1 MKNVKTILTM
11 GLLTTLF
18 GCGQNNSKS
27 NSTNNATKLP
37 ITKPV
42 ENIAATKEQIER
54 RAKSEEYCTAKNI
67 PIYKNPNSLFV
78 ETDEKVS
85 IRTQNEVVDRALAL
99 CFIGLKSE
107 GLEQKHLDQMDKDF
121 GITEKLSPSERA
133 YATAKQPTEQQKID
147 ANWRYESL
155 HVLLWALGYIDTL
168 TYPDK
173 MCNVADDVKIIYELK
188 EKGFRQKAK
197 LRSKKEILDQAD
209 LILRLDWACVS
220 TRVKGE
226 QAPGGLDKS
235 VVLERHHTFNWLINH
250 MNQSWDDVTT
260 DT

>member
-1 MKNVKTILTM
+1 MCI
-11 GLLTTLF
+11 LTTLF
-18 GCGQNNSKS
+18 GCEQNNSKKTKTDN
-27 NSTNNATKLP
+27 NSTSP
-37 ITKPV
+37 IMKPV
-42 ENIAATKEQIER
+42 ENITATEEQIER
-54 RAKSEEYCTAKNI
+54 RAKSEEYCKSNNI
-67 PIYKNPNSLFV
+67 PVYANPNSLFV
-78 ETDEKVS
+78 ETDERVS
-85 IRTQNEVVDRALAL
+85 IRVQDEVVDRALAL
-99 CFIGLKSE
+99 CYIGLKSE

-121 GITEKLSPSERA
+121 DITAKLSPNEKA
-133 YATAKQPTEQQKID
+133 YATTNQPTEQQRIN

-168 TYPDK
+168 SYPDK

-197 LRSKKEILDQAD
+197 LRSKQEILDQAD

-220 TRVKGE
+220 ARVKGE
-226 QAPGGLDKS
+226 QAPSGLDKS
-235 VVLERHHTFNWLINH
+235 VVFERHHTLNWLINY